1 MSTPSPSMKAL
12 DILREDD
19 GLTLYRGARGA
30 DGAPMLALVAGDT
43 ARKSLLRRL
52 EREFAQR
59 DLLDARWAARP
70 LSLAVE
76 DDFPTLWLTDPA
88 GELLSGRMG
97 RPWEISLF
105 LRVAAGIA
113 SALGGVHQAGLMH
126 RDLKPG
132 NVLAD
137 LDSGSAWLTG
147 FSFSSRLL
155 RERQPPGPPEVIAG
169 TLAYMAP
176 EQTGRMNRS
185 MDSRSDLYALGVMFY
200 EMLAGVLPFN
210 ASDPLE
216 WIHCHVARQA
226 VHLSD
231 RQPALPATLA
241 DIVMKLLA
249 KTGEDRYQTAAGLE
263 ADLRRCRDEW
273 EPDARIAAFRLGM
286 HDVSSRLAVPERLY
300 GRDAAIATL
309 SEAFE
314 RVAARGDFEF
324 TLVSGYAG
332 VGKSSIVHELHRNVV
347 QPRGVFVS
355 GKFDQ
360 RLRDTPYSTFAEAF
374 RGLISQLLGGDPASV
389 SRWRQRISEA
399 VGSHCSL
406 LFELLPELIALMGPQ
421 PPLPALSPAEA
432 TTRFQS
438 AFQRFIGAF
447 ARKDQ
452 PLVVFL
458 DDLQWLDPAT
468 LSLVE
473 CIAVAPQMHHVHLIG
488 AYRDNEVQADHPL
501 MKAVAAISASGRRV
515 DNLVLGPLAV
525 EEVTLLLADTLRL
538 TCDQARPLAALVHDK
553 TGGNPFFAGQF
564 LANLEEEGFVRF
576 DAPSR
581 LWTWD
586 AQAIAAM
593 SQTDNLL
600 DLTVRRLWRLP
611 SRTQDI
617 LRVLSCLGRH
627 TDFATLATLCEPAP
641 DLHAHIGRAVDA
653 GVVIAD
659 ETQCRFLHDR
669 VQEGAYALVPEHDR
683 GALHLRIGRVLSRTM
698 SRAALAERIFEVAN
712 QLNLGLSLVSDDEER
727 ARIAELDLQA
737 ARKAKASTAYEGA
750 CSYLRAG
757 IAALGP
763 DGWEHA
769 CELAFATH
777 CELAECEISMG
788 RLDEASAL
796 VDEML
801 RRSRSRIDL
810 AQVTVQR
817 MTVQMMRGE
826 VGQVVR
832 TAIECLEMF
841 GQVVSE
847 RPSAAEVRTECE
859 SLYQALGGRTI
870 ESLVDLPPMSDPE
883 VAAAMSV
890 MVRLGLASYF
900 TDVNLNRTVAIRL
913 VRLTLAHGLSESSI
927 YGCAGLGSCLGP
939 VFDRPADAE
948 RFARAAIA
956 IADKGGHLA
965 FRAGAHVALQ
975 QAVLWTRPVAESVAL
990 LDDSIRLA
998 KETGALIFAC
1008 YAVEHRLTDMLFRGD
1023 ALDLM
1028 WRESLAGLAFTEK
1041 CNVRHAG
1048 DIIASMQG
1056 FVQALQGH
1064 ADEALLV
1071 DARIEAR
1078 IDASGIPVVACFHGI
1093 LQVQRLF
1100 LLGDPAGALA
1110 WAEKLSPILWSAQCH
1125 IQSVHYC
1132 VFQSLAIAALYAQA
1146 DRVRQLEWRATL
1158 EANLAALAH
1167 WTANCPSSFAH
1178 KHALVAAEL
1187 ARLDGRDME
1196 ALRLYE
1202 RAIRA
1207 ASDNGFVQD
1216 HGLSCEL
1223 AAAFCLS
1230 QGLETAGDAHLRD
1243 ARRCYL
1249 LWAAHRKV
1257 AQLDDRYPGIG
1268 EPASPTH
1275 PPTIEAPLAHVDFA
1289 TIVKLS
1295 QTLSGEIVHIR
1306 LIEKLMTISLEH
1318 AGAERGLLVLRKAD
1332 AIFLEAVAGSTRDG
1346 VRVERM
1352 DRPLAPTDMPDAIL
1366 QHVFRLGY
1374 SVILDDA
1381 RRANAFS
1388 HDDYLQS
1395 RQPRSVLCQPL
1406 VTQGQIVGV
1415 LYFENNLA
1423 THVFTPAR
1431 HTVLDLLSSQAAISL
1446 QNADLVAMLEQEV
1459 SERKQS
1465 EAALRQSE
1473 ERYALAVEAAA
1484 DGHGYWSA
1492 ETDEYYCS
1500 PRWIEQWN
1508 MPPVPPKATR
1518 QQMFDLF
1525 PWHPDDRA
1533 AIVALHDRHR
1543 ASGEKRLEFE
1553 TRVIV
1558 RGEVRWMHATT
1569 LWLRDSSGKV
1579 VRASTVTTDITA
1591 RRRAEEERRLSEERY
1606 ALALAGSDESIYD
1619 WDLKTDRLYIAPR
1632 TQELL
1637 GIAVGDVWR
1646 DRYEWARLMHYHP
1659 DDAPRRRAAMDDHI
1673 AGRTPKYDMELRI
1686 LVSGGVRWLHQRG
1699 RALRY
1704 ADGRAYRVV
1713 GSIGDITERK
1723 REQEEMQR
1731 LESRLRQAERFEAM
1745 GTLAGGIAHDFN
1757 NILGAILGFGER
1769 ALGAVEEG
1777 SRLHHDIGNVIVA
1790 GERGRTLV
1798 ERILSFSRGAGERV
1812 PVHVEKVVREALDHL
1827 QASLPPR
1834 ITLQSR
1840 LRTGRAALQGD
1851 ATQIHQLLMNLGT
1864 NAIHAMPDGGMLSVS
1879 LDAAEVVEKRHATTG
1894 TVAPGTWIVLRVTD
1908 EGTGIPAEILPR
1920 IFDPFFTTK
1929 EAHVGTGLGL
1939 ALVLR
1944 IVAEVSGIIDVDSE
1958 PGVGTTFT
1966 AYLPRTGDASDELD
1980 NKELSAPSG
1989 QGQRILIVDDEE
2001 PLLELT
2007 ADTLR
2012 ELGYQPVG
2020 FSSAIAALRE
2030 FQARPTAF
2038 DAVVTDQRM
2047 PDMAGDRLIREIR
2060 LVRPSI
2066 PVILVSGYVGDVAAL
2081 ASDAGRADEVL
2092 VKPLRSNALATS
2104 LARLLGRD

>member
-1 MSTPSPSMKAL
+1 MSMPSPSMKAL

-19 GLTLYRGARGA
+19 GLALYRGARGA
-30 DGAPMLALVAGDT
+30 DGAPMLALVASDAG
-43 ARKSLLRRL
+43 RKSLLQRL

-70 LSLAVE
+70 LALEAE
-76 DDFPTLWLTDPA
+76 GGAPTLWLTDPQ
-88 GELLSGRMG
+88 GELLSGRIG
-97 RPWEISLF
+97 RPWEISPF
-105 LRVAAGIA
+105 LRVAVGIA
-113 SALGGVHQAGLMH
+113 SALGGVHRAGLMH
-126 RDLKPG
+126 RDLKPD

-137 LDSGSAWLTG
+137 LESGSAWLTG

-155 RERQPPGPPEVIAG
+155 RERQALGPPEVIAG

-226 VHLSD
+226 VHLCE
-231 RQPALPATLA
+231 RQPSLPPALAA
-241 DIVMKLLA
+241 IVMKLLA

-263 ADLRRCRDEW
+263 ADLRRCRQEW
-273 EPDARIAAFRLGM
+273 ASRAAIADFRLGM
-286 HDVSSRLAVPERLY
+286 DDVSSRLAMPERLY

-332 VGKSSIVHELHRNVV
+332 IGKSSIVHELHRAVV
-347 QPRGVFVS
+347 QPRGLFVS

-360 RLRDTPYSTFAEAF
+360 RLRDTPYSTLAEAF
-374 RGLISQLLGGDPASV
+374 RGLISQFLGGDAASV
-389 SRWRQRISEA
+389 ARWRQRIDEA
-399 VGSHCSL
+399 VGNHCSL
-406 LFELLPELIALMGPQ
+406 LFELLPELVALMGPQ

-447 ARKDQ
+447 AREDQ

-473 CIAVAPQMHHVHLIG
+473 YIAVAPQTHHVHLIG
-488 AYRDNEVQADHPL
+488 AYRDNDVQASHPL
-501 MKAVAAISASGRRV
+501 MKAVAAIRASGRRV
-515 DNLVLGPLAV
+515 DNLELGPLDV
-525 EEVTLLLADTLRL
+525 EDLALLLADALRL
-538 TCDQARPLAALVHDK
+538 TCDQARPLAALVREK

-564 LANLEEEGFVRF
+564 LANLEEEGLVRF
-576 DAPSR
+576 DAGSL

-586 AQAIAAM
+586 AQAIAAT

-611 SRTQDI
+611 SRTQDV

-627 TDFATLATLCEPAP
+627 TDFATLATLCAPAP
-641 DLHAHIGRAVDA
+641 DLHAHIGHAVDA
-653 GVVIAD
+653 GIVIAD
-659 ETQCRFLHDR
+659 ETHCRFLHDR
-669 VQEGAYALVPEHDR
+669 VQEGAYALVPEGDR
-683 GALHLRIGRVLSRTM
+683 GALHLKIGRVLSKAM
-698 SRAALAERIFEVAN
+698 SREALAERIFDVAS
-712 QLNLGLSLVSDDEER
+712 QLNLGLALVSDDEER

-737 ARKAKASTAYEGA
+737 ARRAKASTAYEGA

-757 IAALGP
+757 LAALGP
-763 DGWEHA
+763 EGWERA
-769 CELAFATH
+769 YELAFTTR
-777 CELAECEISMG
+777 CELAECEISRG
-788 RLDEASAL
+788 RLDEAGAL

-801 RRSRSRIDL
+801 RRSRSTIAF
-810 AQVTVQR
+810 AQATVLQ

-832 TAIECLEMF
+832 TAIECLGKF
-841 GQVVSE
+841 GHVVPE
-847 RPSAAEVRTECE
+847 RPSAADVGAECE
-859 SLYQALGGRTI
+859 SLYEALGDRTI
-870 ESLVDLPPMSDPE
+870 ESLVDLPPMDDPE
-883 VAAAMSV
+883 AAAAMSV

-900 TDVNLNRTVAIRL
+900 TDGNLNQTIAIRL
-913 VRLTLAHGLSESSI
+913 VRLTLAHGLCESSI

-939 VFDRPADAE
+939 VFDRPDDAV
-948 RFARAAIA
+948 RFARAGIA

-975 QAVLWTRPVAESVAL
+975 QAVLWRRPVAEAVAL

-1023 ALDLM
+1023 PLDAM
-1028 WRESLAGLAFTEK
+1028 WHESLAGLAFTEK

-1056 FVQALQGH
+1056 FIQALQGH
-1064 ADEALLV
+1064 PDDASALDGRI
-1071 DARIEAR
+1071 DARIQ
-1078 IDASGIPVVACFHGI
+1078 ASGIPVVACFHGI
-1093 LQVQRLF
+1093 LQMQRLF

-1110 WAEKLSPILWSAQCH
+1110 WAERLSPILWSARCH
-1125 IQSVHYC
+1125 IQSVHHC
-1132 VFQSLAIAALYAQA
+1132 VFQSLAIAALHAGA
-1146 DRVRQLEWRATL
+1146 DRDRQLEWRATL
-1158 EANLAALAH
+1158 EANLAVLAH
-1167 WTANCPSSFAH
+1167 WAGNCPSSFAH
-1178 KHALVAAEL
+1178 RHALVAAEL
-1187 ARLDGRDME
+1187 ARLDGRGME

-1202 RAIRA
+1202 QAIRA
-1207 ASDNGFVQD
+1207 ATDNGFVQD
-1216 HGLSCEL
+1216 RALSCEF
-1223 AAAFCLS
+1223 AGAFCLS
-1230 QGLETAGDAHLRD
+1230 QGLASAGRAHLRD
-1243 ARRCYL
+1243 ARRSYL
-1249 LWAAHRKV
+1249 LWGAHRKV
-1257 AQLDDRYPGIG
+1257 ALLDDRYPGLG
-1268 EPASPTH
+1268 EAAPPAH
-1275 PPTIEAPLAHVDFA
+1275 PPTIEAPLAQVDFA

-1295 QTLSGEIVHIR
+1295 QTLSGEIVHDR
-1306 LIEKLMTISLEH
+1306 LIERLMTISLEH
-1318 AGAERGLLVLRKAD
+1318 AAAERGLLALRRRD
-1332 AIFLEAVAGSTRDG
+1332 GIFLEAVAGSKGDG
-1346 VRVERM
+1346 VHVERVN
-1352 DRPLAPTDMPDAIL
+1352 RPLAPTDMPDAIL
-1366 QHVFRLGY
+1366 QHVFRRRG

-1381 RRANAFS
+1381 RQPNAFS
-1388 HDDYLQS
+1388 GDEYV
-1395 RQPRSVLCQPL
+1395 RQKRPRSVLCLPL
-1406 VTQGQIVGV
+1406 VKQGQLIGA

-1423 THVFTPAR
+1423 SHVFTPVRQA
-1431 HTVLDLLSSQAAISL
+1431 VLDMLSSQAVISL
-1446 QNADLVAMLEQEV
+1446 QNADLVATLEQEV
-1459 SERKQS
+1459 AERKQS
-1465 EAALRQSE
+1465 EAALRESE
-1473 ERYALAVEAAA
+1473 ARYALAIEAAA

-1508 MPPVPPKATR
+1508 MPPAPPKATR
-1518 QQMFDLF
+1518 QQMFELF

-1533 AIVALHDRHR
+1533 TIVALHERHR
-1543 ASGEKRLEFE
+1543 ASGAKRLEFE
-1553 TRVIV
+1553 TRVVV

-1569 LWLRDSSGKV
+1569 LYVRDASGKI
-1579 VRASTVTTDITA
+1579 VRSSTATTDITA
-1591 RRRAEEERRLSEERY
+1591 RRQAEEERRLSEERY

-1619 WDLKTDRLYIAPR
+1619 WDLKTNRLYIAPR

-1637 GIAVGDVWR
+1637 GLPIGEVWR
-1646 DRYEWARLMHYHP
+1646 DRAEWALVMRYHP
-1659 DDAPRRRAAMDDHI
+1659 DDAPGRRAAMEAHI
-1673 AGRTPKYDMELRI
+1673 AGKTPKYDIEVRI
-1686 LVSGGVRWLHQRG
+1686 LVPGGVRWLHQRG
-1699 RALRY
+1699 RALRD

-1713 GSIGDITERK
+1713 GSVGDITERK

-1769 ALGAVEEG
+1769 ALRAVAEG
-1777 SRLHHDIGNVIVA
+1777 SRLHHDIANVIVA

-1827 QASLPPR
+1827 QASLPPKV
-1834 ITLQSR
+1834 TLHAR
-1840 LRTGRAALQGD
+1840 LHAGHAAVQGD

-1864 NAIHAMPDGGMLSVS
+1864 NAVHAMPEGGVLSVA
-1879 LDAAEVVEKRHATTG
+1879 LDAIEVVDRLHATTG
-1894 TVAPGTWIVLRVTD
+1894 TVAPGPWIVLRVSD
-1908 EGTGIPAEILPR
+1908 EGTGIPPEILPR

-1944 IVAEVSGIIDVDSE
+1944 IVAEVSGVIDVDSQ
-1958 PGVGTTFT
+1958 PGIGTTFT
-1966 AYLPRTGDASDELD
+1966 VHLPRAGDASDELHD
-1980 NKELSAPSG
+1980 KESSSPAG
-1989 QGQRILIVDDEE
+1989 QGQRILVVDDEE
-2001 PLLELT
+2001 SLLELT

-2012 ELGYQPVG
+2012 DLGYRPIG
-2020 FSSAIAALRE
+2020 FSSATAALRE
-2030 FQARPTAF
+2030 FRADPDAF
-2038 DAVVTDQRM
+2038 DAVITDQRM

-2060 LVRPSI
+2060 LVRPSM
-2066 PVILVSGYVGDVAAL
+2066 PVILVSGYVGDVAAW
-2081 ASDAGRADEVL
+2081 ASDVGRANEIL
-2092 VKPLRSNALATS
+2092 VKPLRANALATS
-2104 LARLLGRD
+2104 LARLLGGD